1 MTRTKIRRHFPAAL
15 AVTVAL
21 ISALPDAGS
30 AQGSSNAAI
39 AGAVTDAEGRPLSGV
54 VVAID
59 ELGLSVTTNA
69 TGRYVLARIP
79 LGAHTLRFHRIGYFA
94 YQVVV
99 TVSADTLVTADAV
112 LEPQPVELGTVIV
125 EGASRAPDRLVDAPM
140 ALEVVRPATAGTV
153 SLTGQPARALA
164 RVPGLDVAQVSSSD
178 FNINARGFNTMLGRK
193 MLVLQDGRDLAVSAV
208 GAPQWGALSEPLE
221 DLSRIE
227 VIRGP
232 GSALYGANAYNG
244 IISMTTPYARDVIG
258 AKLTIGGGERG
269 TARADA
275 RYAAVWGGNRFGVRV
290 NGGYTRTADWSR
302 SRTRN
307 DGADWA
313 EEYAPATATQP
324 TKPSPETT
332 PLFGQTKDS
341 TTGEAIGTPDPFITL
356 YGSGRVDYYKADRS
370 VLTLEGGTARMENA
384 VWMTGNNRTE
394 APNVLRPWARF
405 AWQWDETSISTWY
418 SGASYPMVAL
428 GTGAQSYNSERV
440 FHVESRTS
448 HAIGGEAGRFVV
460 GGSVQDNATDS
471 RGTILPVALDDRHDQ
486 YFGAFGQLEYR
497 VGHVRAIGAL
507 RWDDSNLHPAQL
519 SPRGALIVNV
529 SPNQSLRVTMDRAFL
544 APSLVLLF
552 SRRPGTPKKQNLLPI
567 EDSLRADAA
576 VGPALVNVPLGRLF
590 DNSAAVPESSFGN
603 PGLVPQRI
611 TSYGLGYKGQFGWR
625 AFITVDVYAARI
637 HDFLTGLLP
646 AATTGINPAFV
657 PWTAPTS
664 VPDSSRALVDSAVSN
679 ALNALTD
686 ANVRNGL
693 TRLENG
699 TTAVVLSFGNGG
711 TVDEWGLELGAN
723 VSLTHE
729 LFVSTSYTW
738 YDSKIHQAFPDDVV
752 SPNTP
757 ENKGTIAL
765 DYKRVGSIDLSL
777 EARFVESYVWKTGIW
792 IGTVPASQNV
802 DMSGGYQLNPHLRVF
817 ASATNIFGEQRF
829 EVYGGAVIGRRVL
842 AGLTSTF

>member
-1 MTRTKIRRHFPAAL
+1 VGAL
-15 AVTVAL
+15 FVFAL
-21 ISALPDAGS
+21 IGAFPQPASP
-30 AQGSSNAAI
+30 QGSGNATI
-39 AGAVTDAEGRPLSGV
+39 AGVVSDAAGRPLSGV
-54 VVAID
+54 IVAIE

-69 TGRYVLARIP
+69 TGRYSLARIP
-79 LGAHTLRFHRIGYFA
+79 PGAHSLRFHRIGYVTYEA
-94 YQVVV
+94 GV
-99 TVSADTLVTADAV
+99 TVATDTLVTADAV
-112 LEPQPVELGTVIV
+112 LLSQPVELGAVTV
-125 EGASRAPDRLVDAPM
+125 EGASRAPDRLVDAPT
-140 ALEVVRPATAGTV
+140 ALEVVRPATAGMV
-153 SLTGQPARALA
+153 SLTGQPPRALA
-164 RVPGLDVAQVSSSD
+164 RVPGLDVAQVSSSE
-178 FNINARGFNTMLGRK
+178 FNINARGFNTMLSRK
-193 MLVLQDGRDLAVSAV
+193 MLVLQDGRDLSVSAV
-208 GAPQWGALSEPLE
+208 GNQQWGALSEPLE

-244 IISMTTPYARDVIG
+244 IISITTPDARDVLG
-258 AKLTIGGGERG
+258 AKVTIGGGERG
-269 TARADA
+269 TARADT
-275 RYAAVWGGNRFGVRV
+275 RYAAVLGGNRVGVRV

-313 EEYAPATATQP
+313 EEYAPVTSTRP
-324 TKPSPETT
+324 TKPNPEKT

-341 TTGEAIGTPDPFITL
+341 VTGEALGTPDPFMTI
-356 YGSGRVDYYKADRS
+356 YGSGRVDYYRADRS

-384 VWMTGNNRTE
+384 VWMSGNARTE
-394 APNVLRPWARF
+394 APHVLRPWARL
-405 AWQWDETSISTWY
+405 AWQSDETSLSTWY

-428 GTGAQSYNSERV
+428 SSGAQTYNSEHV
-440 FHVESRTS
+440 FHAEAHTS
-448 HAIGGEAGRFVV
+448 HAIGGEAGRLVV

-486 YFGAFGQLEYR
+486 YYGAFGQLEYR

-529 SPNQSLRVTMDRAFL
+529 TPNQSLRLTVDRAFFT
-544 APSLVLLF
+544 PSLVLLF
-552 SRRPGTPKKQNLLPI
+552 ARRLGSPPKQNLLPI
-567 EDSLRADAA
+567 ENSLRADSA
-576 VGPALVNVPLGRLF
+576 VGPALVNVPPGTLF
-590 DNSAAVPESSFGN
+590 DNSAAVPESALGN

-625 AFITVDVYAARI
+625 AFITVDLYAARI
-637 HDFLTGLLP
+637 NDFLTGLLP
-646 AATTGINPAFV
+646 AGTTGINPAFV

-664 VPDSSRALVDSAVSN
+664 VPDSSRALVEAAVSN
-679 ALNALTD
+679 ALTD
-686 ANVRNGL
+686 PTVRNGL

-699 TTAVVLSFGNGG
+699 TTAVVLTFGNAG

-729 LFVSTSYTW
+729 LLVSTSYTW
-738 YDSKIHQAFPDDVV
+738 YDSRIHQAFPDDVV

-757 ENKGTIAL
+757 QNKGTLAL

-792 IGTVPASQNV
+792 NGTIPASQTVN
-802 DMSGGYQLNPHLRVF
+802 MSGGYQLNPHLRVF
-817 ASATNIFGEQRF
+817 ASATNVFGEQRF